1 MCKCKCSG
9 AIKFIISTA
18 SSILSTKTMV
28 PLFLKLF
35 SIIFFF
41 GKSFLI
47 FFIEFKTLVAKF
59 LSSVIKIDCAFSSC
73 SAWAIKSE
81 ATQSGLFLLLAT
93 TIISDGPASKS
104 IPTFPYN
111 CFLASAT

>member
-1 MCKCKCSG
+1 M
-9 AIKFIISTA
+9 I
-18 SSILSTKTMV
+18 
-28 PLFLKLF
+28 PLLNKLF

-41 GKSFLI
+41 DKSFLI
-47 FFIEFKTLVAKF
+47 FLIELKTLVAKS
-59 LSSVIKIDCAFSSC
+59 LVSVIKIDCAFSSC
-73 SAWAIKSE
+73 SAWAIRSE
-81 ATQSGLFLLLAT
+81 ATQSGLLSLFAT